1 MKHTLSINQS
11 INQSVTFPA
20 CSAHQCAVPVA
31 LSHVSECVCRC
42 GAILCDSLLWQAPC
56 SSASGHAHEGRAMEV
71 EATAASGNS
80 KRLLRSHVED
90 YCNIIVEGMK
100 VGLAWCLASLHR
112 P

>member
-1 MKHTLSINQS
+1 ME
-11 INQSVTFPA
+11 V
-20 CSAHQCAVPVA
+20 
-31 LSHVSECVCRC
+31 
-42 GAILCDSLLWQAPC
+42 
-56 SSASGHAHEGRAMEV
+56 EGRAMEV